1 MSIHLHIQADSPEQ
15 FLAYVGVL
23 ARTGALAAQMPEPQP
38 VRVEPETTAEPETS
52 ATEDVTEA
60 AAALPEA
67 SPAPAKRGRGRPRKA
82 EQAAPEPE
90 TAAPEPVQAAAGLGQ
105 ADEDPFG
112 ADEAETTRDPAV
124 DHGLALELLRT
135 IYDRP
140 GAAAAANALLTEFGV
155 AKFTA
160 IPKARGT
167 ELLARARELDLE
179 TNAGAAL
186 P

>member
-23 ARTGALAAQMPEPQP
+23 ARTGALAAQMPEPRPSLVTDQG
-38 VRVEPETTAEPETS
+38 ETTPEPETS

-90 TAAPEPVQAAAGLGQ
+90 TAAPEPEQAAA